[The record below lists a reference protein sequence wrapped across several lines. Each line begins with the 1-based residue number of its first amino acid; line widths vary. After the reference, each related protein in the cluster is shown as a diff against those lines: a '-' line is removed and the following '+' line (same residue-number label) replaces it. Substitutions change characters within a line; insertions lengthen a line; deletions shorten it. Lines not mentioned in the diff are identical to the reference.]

1 MPHIGFRAS
10 EQLVEQIDNDRGPEQ
25 SRSEYVRRAVRA
37 QLRAEDHDDRME
49 QIEAQIEDLDERL
62 EALDGRVE
70 ELEGR
75 GLLDLL

>member
-10 EQLVEQIDNDRGPEQ
+10 EDLVEQIDNDRGPEE

-37 QLRAEDHDDRME
+37 QLQADDPLDHMQEID
-49 QIEAQIEDLDERL
+49 AKIEDLDERL